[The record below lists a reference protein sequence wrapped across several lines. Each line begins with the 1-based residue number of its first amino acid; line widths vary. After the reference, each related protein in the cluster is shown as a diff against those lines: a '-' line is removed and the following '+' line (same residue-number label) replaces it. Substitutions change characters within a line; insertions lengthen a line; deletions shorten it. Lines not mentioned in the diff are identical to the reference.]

1 RVHLSAIGH
10 PVVGNPLYGGVRRRV
25 PGDIRAVTHLDRPF
39 LHAAR
44 LAFTHPIDGRRLEF
58 TSDLPED
65 LQRVLDELRH
75 DSSVA
80 KASRYGRRGMSAWLR
95 APVGSARLWPS
106 DCEVSMSSVN
116 TVYKGRV
123 FDVEVG
129 TVRMSNGRAFEVA
142 IVRHPPSVVLIPI
155 REDGRVILVRQ
166 YRPSVR
172 RELWE
177 LPAGTLK
184 AGESPEQG
192 AARECEEETG
202 LR

>member
-1 RVHLSAIGH
+1 
-10 PVVGNPLYGGVRRRV
+10 
-25 PGDIRAVTHLDRPF
+25 
-39 LHAAR
+39 
-44 LAFTHPIDGRRLEF
+44 
-58 TSDLPED
+58 
-65 LQRVLDELRH
+65 
-75 DSSVA
+75 
-80 KASRYGRRGMSAWLR
+80 MSA
-95 APVGSARLWPS
+95 A
-106 DCEVSMSSVN
+106 N
-116 TVYKGRV
+116 TAYKGRV

-129 TVRMSNGRAFEVA
+129 TVRMPNGRAFEVA

-184 AGESPEQG
+184 AEESAEHA

-202 LR
+202 LRPDRLERLTAMLPTPGYCDEEMIFFRVTGLHRPPADSPNKPDEDEDIEARSVTIAEARQMVAHGEIVDLKTAYGLTLV